1 MRTDPGKRREL
12 PGPGS
17 RVHKK
22 QAGAESRVPHSSP
35 VTPVRSKMDFLD
47 NKKRLLT
54 GVGGQ
59 CPKEVGY
66 LQPTELMSA
75 G

>member
-1 MRTDPGKRREL
+1 
-12 PGPGS
+12 
-17 RVHKK
+17 
-22 QAGAESRVPHSSP
+22 
-35 VTPVRSKMDFLD
+35 MDFLD